1 MRFTVDTLKSE
12 MEFMKTLFNN
22 DRIAQMN
29 GQEERIK
36 YQEYEMENAKINM
49 EGYASK
55 DDLYDLEKMMETY
68 ASNADVY
75 DLREDL

>member
-22 DRIAQMN
+22 ERIAQMN

-36 YQEYEMENAKINM
+36 FNEYEIENAKIKM
-49 EGYASK
+49 DGYASK
-55 DDLYDLEKMMETY
+55 DDLFDLEKMMETY
-68 ASNADVY
+68 ASNADLY
-75 DLREDL
+75 DVREDL